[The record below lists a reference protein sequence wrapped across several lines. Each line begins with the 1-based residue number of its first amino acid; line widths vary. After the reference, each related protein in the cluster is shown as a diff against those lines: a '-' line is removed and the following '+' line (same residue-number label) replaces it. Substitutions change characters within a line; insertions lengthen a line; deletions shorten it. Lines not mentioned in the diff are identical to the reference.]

1 MQTKSGGG
9 KEGARSSDRAIEL
22 TEQEAALIWLIRT
35 LGYGEQV
42 ITFQKGEAVAVRLST
57 DFNLARLGERRQSV
71 ELLQMIGRF
80 ATTES

>member
-1 MQTKSGGG
+1 
-9 KEGARSSDRAIEL
+9 
-22 TEQEAALIWLIRT
+22 
-35 LGYGEQV
+35 V